1 MNFTVTVDLSPKFEK
16 AILLFASVLGGQA
29 APSLQGEGPA
39 KVQDAPVN
47 NVAPIQ
53 QPAQQAP
60 LEQQPASE
68 QPQYQQAP
76 PVQQAQPVQQP
87 PVQQQQPAVTPGG
100 VPTTAPAYSM
110 EDLARASTQLMDA
123 GKQQDLLNLLAQFG
137 AQSLMQVPQE
147 QYGAFATKLRE
158 LGAKI

>member
-16 AILLFASVLGGQA
+16 AILLLASVLGGQA
-29 APSLQGEGPA
+29 AQPLQGEAPA
-39 KVQDAPVN
+39 KVQDVSVNNAAPVQ
-47 NVAPIQ
+47 Q
-53 QPAQQAP
+53 QPTQQAP
-60 LEQQPASE
+60 VQQ
-68 QPQYQQAP
+68 QYQQAP
-76 PVQQAQPVQQP
+76 PVQQSQPVQQP

-100 VPTTAPAYSM
+100 VPTSAPAYNM

>member
-16 AILLFASVLGGQA
+16 AILLLASVLGGQA
-29 APSLQGEGPA
+29 AQPLQGEGPA

-47 NVAPIQ
+47 NVTPIQ
-53 QPAQQAP
+53 QPTQHAP
-60 LEQQPASE
+60 LQQPVQQPVSE

-76 PVQQAQPVQQP
+76 PVQQP
-87 PVQQQQPAVTPGG
+87 PVQQQQQSAVTPGG

>member
-16 AILLFASVLGGQA
+16 AILLLASVLGGQA
-29 APSLQGEGPA
+29 SPTIQGEGPA

-47 NVAPIQ
+47 NAAPIQ

-60 LEQQPASE
+60 VQQPVQQPVSE

-76 PVQQAQPVQQP
+76 PVQKP

-100 VPTTAPAYSM
+100 VPTSAPAYSM

>member
-87 PVQQQQPAVTPGG
+87 PVQQQQPAVTPG
-100 VPTTAPAYSM
+100 
-110 EDLARASTQLMDA
+110 EFQLLH
-123 GKQQDLLNLLAQFG
+123 LLIAW
-137 AQSLMQVPQE
+137 
-147 QYGAFATKLRE
+147 R
-158 LGAKI
+158 I

>member
-16 AILLFASVLGGQA
+16 AILLLASVLGGQA
-29 APSLQGEGPA
+29 SPSLQGEGPA
-39 KVQDAPVN
+39 KEQAAPVN
-47 NVAPIQ
+47 NVTPIQ
-53 QPAQQAP
+53 HPP
-60 LEQQPASE
+60 VQQPVINQVPE
-68 QPQYQQAP
+68 QPQYQQTP
-76 PVQQAQPVQQP
+76 PVQQAASVQQP
-87 PVQQQQPAVTPGG
+87 PVQPQHSTVTPGG
-100 VPTTAPAYSM
+100 VPTSAPAYSM

>member
-16 AILLFASVLGGQA
+16 AILLLASVLGGQA
-29 APSLQGEGPA
+29 AQPLQGEGPA

-47 NVAPIQ
+47 NAAPVQQ
-53 QPAQQAP
+53 QPTQQAP
-60 LEQQPASE
+60 VQQ
-68 QPQYQQAP
+68 QYQQAP
-76 PVQQAQPVQQP
+76 PVQQSQPVQQP

-100 VPTTAPAYSM
+100 VPTSAPAYSM

-147 QYGAFATKLRE
+147 QYGVFATKLRE

>member
-16 AILLFASVLGGQA
+16 AILLLASVLGGQA

-39 KVQDAPVN
+39 NAQDAPVN
-47 NVAPIQ
+47 NAAPIQ
-53 QPAQQAP
+53 QTAQQAP
-60 LEQQPASE
+60 LQQPVQQPVSE
-68 QPQYQQAP
+68 QPQY
-76 PVQQAQPVQQP
+76 QQAQPVQQP
-87 PVQQQQPAVTPGG
+87 PMQQQQPAVTPGG

>member
-16 AILLFASVLGGQA
+16 AILLLASVLGGQA
-29 APSLQGEGPA
+29 THPLQGEAPA

-47 NVAPIQ
+47 NAAPIQ
-53 QPAQQAP
+53 QTAQQAP
-60 LEQQPASE
+60 LQQPVQQPVSE
-68 QPQYQQAP
+68 QPQYQQA
-76 PVQQAQPVQQP
+76 QPVQRP

>member
-16 AILLFASVLGGQA
+16 AILLLASVLGGQA
-29 APSLQGEGPA
+29 AQPLQGEGPA
-39 KVQDAPVN
+39 KVQAAPVN
-47 NVAPIQ
+47 NAAPVQQ
-53 QPAQQAP
+53 QPTQQAP
-60 LEQQPASE
+60 VQQPVQHPVSE

-76 PVQQAQPVQQP
+76 PVQQP
-87 PVQQQQPAVTPGG
+87 PVQHQQPAVTPGG
-100 VPTTAPAYSM
+100 VPTSAPAYNM